1 MASIPFT
8 KMQGAGNDF
17 IVVNNMELGIP
28 VEKFPAI
35 ARTVCAHR
43 LSLGGDALMV
53 ADAPEH
59 GGHVRMRFYNADG
72 SEGEMCGNG
81 ARCLARY
88 AYETGL
94 AGEEIHME
102 TVAGDVFGWRLS
114 KREYRIRLN
123 KPEVM
128 KLNDPVEVDGV
139 TYDCSYVELG
149 NPGLPHAVV
158 HLPGLEGKQLDELR
172 PLGAALRSHP
182 AFPKGANVNFW
193 ELLSDGRVCL
203 RTFERGVEDFTLACG
218 TGSGSTAAALTLRG
232 IVPAGER
239 VRLTMPGGELGVDV
253 ECGQDGVA
261 ALYLMGDTNRVAE
274 GVITDE
280 NLEI

>member
-17 IVVNNMELGIP
+17 IVVNNMELKIP

-53 ADAPEH
+53 ADAPDH

-88 AYETGL
+88 AYEAGL
-94 AGEEIHME
+94 AGEEVHME

-128 KLNDPVEVDGV
+128 KQNYPVEVDGV
-139 TYDCSYVELG
+139 AYDCSYVELG

-158 HLPGLEGKQLDELR
+158 HLPGLEEKTLEELR

-239 VRLTMPGGELGVDV
+239 VRLIMPGGELSVDV
-253 ECGQDGVA
+253 ECGQDGVT